1 MQAVRPLLS
10 MLGGVAILASLSVSV
25 PAAGKDL
32 TFLSTQLRP
41 MEEAQRTRTEILKGS
56 PVPVDFVPEEP
67 PQLVIHVQ
75 ADMRSGSPSISL
87 IGALHGELAPL
98 VTLDALS
105 PLDGMEDMLKQD
117 GIPAG
122 MVTLAHLGTDHLQY
136 IPWMQATYIMAAS
149 KKALQY
155 LPAGAKLDSLTYD
168 QLGQW
173 AANAQK
179 ATGQPVLGF
188 PAGPTGL
195 MDRFFE
201 GYLLPS
207 FTGGVVTTF
216 TSPDAEKMWADFK
229 SIWQHVNPNSTNYN
243 FMQEPLLSGD
253 VLIAWDHVARLQDAF
268 RKHPDDFVAFP
279 APSGPKGLSFMPVL
293 VGLAIPKSAPD
304 AAGAEQVID
313 YLLKPETQI
322 TTLRVSSFYPVVKA
336 PIPGNL
342 DPGLKAEMAAVQ
354 AQQNAPDAHPALLPV
369 GLGSHSGEFDRIF
382 TDTYQRIVLRG
393 QDIHKVLQLEGRQMQ
408 HVLDEA
414 KAPCWAPD
422 PPSRGT
428 CQVK

>member
-1 MQAVRPLLS
+1 MRAWL
-10 MLGGVAILASLSVSV
+10 MAAAAAAILSQS
-25 PAAGKDL
+25 AAPHVAAAKDL
-32 TFLSTQLRP
+32 VFLSTQLRP
-41 MEEAQRTRTEILKGS
+41 MEEAQRTRTQILNTS
-56 PVPVDFVPEEP
+56 PVPVEYVPEEP
-67 PQLVIHVQ
+67 PQLVVHVQ
-75 ADMRSGSPSISL
+75 ADMKSGSPTISL

-98 VTLDALS
+98 VTMNDLA
-105 PLDGMEDMLKQD
+105 PLDDMDSLMKSS

-122 MVTLAHLGTDHLQY
+122 MVTLAHLGTDHVQY
-136 IPWMQATYIMAAS
+136 VPWMQATYIMAAS

-168 QLGQW
+168 QLSEW
-173 AANAQK
+173 AANAEK
-179 ATGQPVLGF
+179 ATGQRVLGF

-195 MDRFFE
+195 MNRFFE

-216 TSPDAEKMWADFK
+216 VSPAAEKMWGDFK
-229 SIWQHVNPNSTNYN
+229 TLWAHVNPNSTNYN
-243 FMQEPLLSGD
+243 FMQQPLLAGD

-268 RKHPDDFVAFP
+268 RQHPDDYVAFP
-279 APSGPKGLSFMPVL
+279 APAGPSGRSFMPVV
-293 VGLAIPKSAPD
+293 VGLSVPKSAPD
-304 AAGAEQVID
+304 AAGARQVIQF
-313 YLLKPETQI
+313 LLKPETQI
-322 TTLRVSSFYPVVKA
+322 TTLRVSSFYPVVNA
-336 PIPGNL
+336 PIPSDL

-382 TDTYQRIVLRG
+382 TDTFQRIVLRG
-393 QDIHKVLQLEGRQMQ
+393 QNIRQVLDLEGKQMQ

-414 KAPCWAPD
+414 QSPCWSPD
-422 PPSRGT
+422 PASTGT